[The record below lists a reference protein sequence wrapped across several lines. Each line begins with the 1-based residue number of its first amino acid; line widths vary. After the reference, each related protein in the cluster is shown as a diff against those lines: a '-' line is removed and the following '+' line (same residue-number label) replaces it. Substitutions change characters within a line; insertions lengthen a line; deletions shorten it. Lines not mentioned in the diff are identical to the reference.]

1 MTVQSTPKQRNSE
14 MTQVRL
20 FLLSLL
26 VAPGLA
32 LPDQSISDQ
41 YPDSILYSKP
51 IELVPNVWTAIGA
64 TAPPT
69 YENSGHN
76 NNYTFVITGAG
87 VVVVNS
93 SSYLLAE
100 ALHREIQTI
109 TDEPVVLV
117 INENGQGHA
126 SLGNGYWKEQS
137 VPVLAHAD
145 AVHEIEESGSASLAQ
160 LKRVTREKADKTCV
174 ELPTETFSEKRIVEL
189 GNTRIEVL
197 WLGHSHSVGDIV
209 VWLPEERLVISGDM
223 AFHER
228 ILPIF
233 ETTDTRLWLESWE
246 RFEELRALYVIPGH
260 GHPTNM
266 AQVRRYT
273 RDYLVFLR
281 GEVQALLDNGDDL
294 QAAYEIDQSRYA
306 HLDTFDE
313 LASRNAGRLFE
324 QMEFE

>member
-1 MTVQSTPKQRNSE
+1 
-14 MTQVRL
+14 MTQIRL
-20 FLLSLL
+20 LLLTLL
-26 VAPGLA
+26 IAPGLA
-32 LPDQSISDQ
+32 FSDQSIADQ

-51 IELVPNVWTAIGA
+51 VELIPDVWTAIGA
-64 TAPPT
+64 TAPST

-93 SSYLLAE
+93 GSYLLAE
-100 ALHREIQTI
+100 ALHEEIREITSQ
-109 TDEPVVLV
+109 PVVLV

-126 SLGNGYWKEQS
+126 MLGNGYWKEQG
-137 VPVLAHAD
+137 VAVLAHTESI
-145 AVHEIEESGSASLAQ
+145 HEIEESGSASLAR
-160 LKRVTREKADKTCV
+160 LMRVTREKAEGTRV
-174 ELPTETFSEKRIVEL
+174 ELPTETFSDKRVIEL
-189 GNTRIEVL
+189 GDIRIEVL

-209 VWLPEERLVISGDM
+209 VWLPEQRLVISGDM

-228 ILPIF
+228 VLPLF

-246 RFEELRALYVIPGH
+246 RFEELQALYVIPGH

-273 RDYLVFLR
+273 RDYLKFLR
-281 GEVQALLDNGDDL
+281 AEVQALLDAGDDL
-294 QAAYEIDQSRYA
+294 QAAYLIDQSRYA

>member
-1 MTVQSTPKQRNSE
+1 MLRNSE
-14 MTQVRL
+14 MTLHRL
-20 FLLSLL
+20 FLLTL
-26 VAPGLA
+26 VMTPVLA
-32 LPDQSISDQ
+32 FADQSIPDQ
-41 YPDSILYSKP
+41 YPGSLLYAKP
-51 IELVPNVWTAIGA
+51 VEVIPNVWTATGA
-64 TAPPT
+64 TAPAT

-93 SSYLLAE
+93 GSYLLAQ
-100 ALHREIQTI
+100 ALHKEILEI
-109 TDEPVVLV
+109 TDQPVVLV

-126 SLGNGYWKEQS
+126 SLGNGYWKEQG
-137 VPVLAHAD
+137 VPILAHAD
-145 AVHEIEESGSASLAQ
+145 TVHEIEESGAASLAR
-160 LKRVTREKADKTCV
+160 LKRVSKEKAEGSRV

-189 GNTRIEVL
+189 GDTPIEVL

-209 VWLPEERLVISGDM
+209 VWLPNERLVISGDM

-228 ILPIF
+228 MLPVF
-233 ETTDTRLWLESWE
+233 ETTDTRLWLESWQ
-246 RFEELRALYVIPGH
+246 RFEALQALYVIPGH

-273 RDYLVFLR
+273 RDYLLFLR
-281 GEVQALLDNGDDL
+281 GEVQALLDEGDDL
-294 QAAYEIDQSRYA
+294 QGAYMIDQSRYA

>member
-1 MTVQSTPKQRNSE
+1 
-14 MTQVRL
+14 MTQIRL

-51 IELVPNVWTAIGA
+51 VEFVPNVWTAIGA

-93 SSYLLAE
+93 GSYLLAE
-100 ALHREIQTI
+100 ALHREIQAI

-126 SLGNGYWKEQS
+126 SLGNGYWKEQGI
-137 VPVLAHAD
+137 PVLAHAD
-145 AVHEIEESGSASLAQ
+145 AVHEIEESGPASLAQ
-160 LKRVTREKADKTCV
+160 LKRVTREKAEKTRV
-174 ELPTETFSEKRIVEL
+174 ELPTETFSDKRIVEL

-197 WLGHSHSVGDIV
+197 WLGRSHSVGDIV

-246 RFEELRALYVIPGH
+246 RFEDLQALYVIPGH

-281 GEVQALLDNGDDL
+281 CEVQALLDNGDDL